1 MSNDKSWYFKA
12 MTDNPPTS
20 NEFKIVIA
28 GLDNAGKTSALIA
41 LRQKYNFYERV
52 KNLKPTIKID
62 YSSFKFLKTFH
73 INLWDMGGQKKFR
86 KIYVSNPIYFEDTD
100 YIYYLID
107 IQDEIKFEETIEYL
121 HELLDIYRSLGYNN
135 EVIICF
141 SKFDPQFKNN
151 ADFLDRAKM
160 IKGLVISQNNDM
172 SFKFYNMSYYDI
184 SSISQAFSH
193 SLNNLLNLDDIDNGL
208 NNLVN
213 QLSCRYAIL
222 YTDSGII
229 ISDHYLDTMDIRE
242 FEDKI
247 SHKINE
253 DLEFFQRLKDEKV
266 VIDDRITISEDKADY
281 VKKYS
286 ITSGNKESLFYLGVS
301 TTISNINEIKI
312 ELEKIRNVLNNSF
325 A

>member
-1 MSNDKSWYFKA
+1 
-12 MTDNPPTS
+12 MTDDHRILK
-20 NEFKIVIA
+20 EFKIVVA

-107 IQDEIKFEETIEYL
+107 IQDELKFEDTVKYL
-121 HELLDIYRSLGYNN
+121 HEVLDIYRTLGYSN

-141 SKFDPQFKNN
+141 NKFDPQFRNN
-151 ADFLDRAKM
+151 VDFLDRTRM
-160 IKGLVISQNNDM
+160 IKELILSQNKDM
-172 SFKFYNMSYYDI
+172 KFQFYNTSYYDI

-193 SLNNLLNLDDIDNGL
+193 SLNNLLNLDDLDNGL
-208 NNLVN
+208 NKLVSHFN
-213 QLSCRYAIL
+213 CRYAIL

-247 SHKINE
+247 SHKISE
-253 DLEFFQRLKDEKV
+253 DLEFFQRIKDENV
-266 VIDDRITISEDKADY
+266 NIDDRIAFSEDNADY
-281 VKKYS
+281 VKKFS
-286 ITSGNKESLFYLGVS
+286 IISQNKANIFYLAVS

-312 ELEKIRNVLNNSF
+312 EFEKLRNVLENSF
-325 A
+325 M